1 LNDVMWIDNQE
12 DFNQNRQTFSR
23 YKYAMEQIKEVQNGK
38 LRFFRLPKFQH
49 STFVSMPSDLVTIQN
64 MGRILDNSRA
74 AYHPLTIFN
83 TSTLQLFEYYEKLQ
97 KFEKI
102 EIKDE
107 TNLVAKM
114 P

>member
-1 LNDVMWIDNQE
+1 MD
-12 DFNQNRQTFSR
+12 
-23 YKYAMEQIKEVQNGK
+23 QIKECSNGK
-38 LRFFRLPKFQH
+38 LRFYKLPKFNN
-49 STFVSMPSDLVTIQN
+49 STFVSMPSDLVTISN

-74 AYHPLTIFN
+74 AYNPLTIFN
-83 TSTLQLFEYYEKLQ
+83 TSSLQLYEYHEKLQ

-107 TNLVAKM
+107 GHLVRKM